1 LLQTALAKKDKC
13 SLLNIWLCRFNLH
26 CCSGRRVIGNAVINH
41 KQNREGNAMEIDEHL
56 FSELQEYYNAEKY
69 DYALSVI
76 KKAGMD
82 EITSKAWRDAAN
94 IWFHYLA
101 GRVFFAEGEFIS
113 AVSSLGAFVHWA
125 KNEKQLEQDIFVHN
139 MRRPSLEEIDHTE
152 KLLEKAKLH
161 LKSELSTLEEFKDK
175 DKIDET
181 IREYEYAWDKFR
193 SGNVKGRCFIATAT
207 FESPDSFEVILL
219 RKFRD
224 ETLNN
229 YLLGRFFINV
239 YYFLSP
245 PIASL
250 IYSSTFLKKISKS
263 ILSRLVSWIQQR
275 NSI

>member
-1 LLQTALAKKDKC
+1 
-13 SLLNIWLCRFNLH
+13 
-26 CCSGRRVIGNAVINH
+26 
-41 KQNREGNAMEIDEHL
+41 MEIDEHL

-82 EITSKAWRDAAN
+82 EMTSKAWKDAAN

-101 GRVFFAEGEFIS
+101 GRVFFVNGEFS
-113 AVSSLGAFVHWA
+113 KAVLSLGAFVHWA
-125 KNEKQLEQDIFVHN
+125 KNEKQLDQDIFVHN
-139 MRRPSLEEIDHTE
+139 MRRPTLEEIDTTE
-152 KLLEKAKLH
+152 KLLEKAKSH
-161 LKSELSTLEEFKDK
+161 LGSRLSTLEEYKDTNTR
-175 DKIDET
+175 DEY
-181 IREYEYAWDKFR
+181 IRTLEYAWDKFR

-239 YYFLSP
+239 YYTLSP

-263 ILSRLVSWIQQR
+263 ILSRLVSWIQR
-275 NSI
+275 RDSI